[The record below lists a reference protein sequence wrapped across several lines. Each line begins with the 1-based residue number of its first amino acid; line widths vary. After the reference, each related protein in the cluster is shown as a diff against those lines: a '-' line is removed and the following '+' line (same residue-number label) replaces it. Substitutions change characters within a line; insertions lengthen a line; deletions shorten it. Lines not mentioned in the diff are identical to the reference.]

1 MRLIKL
7 ASVCLSVLISGCA
20 SSYPTGSLFTIV
32 TVPVSGNDTQYS
44 KEGRASCWSVFSLVA
59 AGNCSV
65 EKAAK
70 SGGITKIKMVSR
82 EANNFLGIVG
92 KYTTIVQGD

>member
-1 MRLIKL
+1 MRLKL
-7 ASVCLSVLISGCA
+7 ASVCLGVLMSGCA
-20 SSYPTGSLFTIV
+20 SSSPTGTLITMV
-32 TVPVSGNDTQYS
+32 TMPVSGNDVQYS
-44 KEGRASCWSVFSLVA
+44 KEGRASCWSFFSLVA

-70 SGGITKIKMVSR
+70 SGGVTRIKMVSR
-82 EANNFLGIVG
+82 EINNFLGIFG